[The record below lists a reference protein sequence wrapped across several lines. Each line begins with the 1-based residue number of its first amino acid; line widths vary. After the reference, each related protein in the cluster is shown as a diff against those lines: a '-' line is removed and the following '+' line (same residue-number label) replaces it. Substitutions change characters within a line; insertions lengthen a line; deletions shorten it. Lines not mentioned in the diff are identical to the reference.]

1 MPETNLAAQSR
12 AGGSQGCSLR
22 GNPLTRRLPPTPARC
37 SKSPRPREPVPCPV
51 RPQRATHFTHS
62 RAESASFE
70 EAPVNKNTPI
80 QPAPRLTKRTLP
92 TQRRQRRK
100 SPANAG
106 KDSTYSGARL
116 GNPHLGPFGLL
127 VKKICT
133 HLYILDFAHL
143 PPLRGTKTKILS
155 PTGVGG
161 GGWRFSLSTLCTRS
175 PRKNAHCRVWLLLL
189 SA

>member
-1 MPETNLAAQSR
+1 MTS
-12 AGGSQGCSLR
+12 AGGALCAAGGR
-22 GNPLTRRLPPTPARC
+22 W
-37 SKSPRPREPVPCPV
+37 
-51 RPQRATHFTHS
+51 RPQRLFSRCPLSRSAQGRGPLRFQRPKKGVSSATAAPGGR
-62 RAESASFE
+62 RARLRLER
-70 EAPVNKNTPI
+70 
-80 QPAPRLTKRTLP
+80 APRAGLTLRPQNT
-92 TQRRQRRK
+92 
-100 SPANAG
+100 S
-106 KDSTYSGARL
+106 SGARL

-155 PTGVGG
+155 PTGDGG